1 MSENIENEIFCIDSS
16 SFIRLHRDYPP
27 DFSKDIWFEFE
38 ELFDQD
44 KIISHI
50 IVFEELTTNSENKDE
65 LTKWILPKRKYF
77 KDYSLIQLHYV
88 SQIIN
93 KFPNLIESDREK
105 DQADPWLIAL
115 AIEEQL
121 QMKLFN
127 PKQKV
132 VVVNEESKNKLQK
145 IPDVC
150 NHYGLENLNLLEL
163 FNYFGWDFVLRKK

>member
-1 MSENIENEIFCIDSS
+1 MSESIENVIFCIDSS
-16 SFIRLHRDYPP
+16 SFIHLHRFYPP
-27 DFSKDIWFEFE
+27 NFSKDIWSEFE
-38 ELFDQD
+38 TLFDQN

-50 IVFEELTTNSENKDE
+50 IVFEELTTSSKNKDD
-65 LTKWILPKRKYF
+65 LTKWIIPKRKYF

-163 FNYFGWDFVLRKK
+163 FKYFGWDFILRKK

>member
-1 MSENIENEIFCIDSS
+1 MSESIENVIFCIDSS
-16 SFIRLHRDYPP
+16 SFIHLHRFYPP
-27 DFSKDIWFEFE
+27 DFSKDIWSEFE
-38 ELFDQD
+38 TLFDQN

-50 IVFEELTTNSENKDE
+50 IVFEELTTSSKNKDD
-65 LTKWILPKRKYF
+65 LTKWIIPKRKYF

-163 FNYFGWDFVLRKK
+163 FKYFGWDFVLRKK

>member
-1 MSENIENEIFCIDSS
+1 MSENIKNVIFCIDSS
-16 SFIRLHRDYPP
+16 SFIRLHRFYPP
-27 DFSKDIWFEFE
+27 GFSKDIWSEFE

-50 IVFEELTTNSENKDE
+50 IVFEELTINSKNKDD

-77 KDYSLIQLHYV
+77 KNYSSIQLHYV

-115 AIEEQL
+115 AIEEQSQL
-121 QMKLFN
+121 QLFN

-132 VVVNEESKNKLQK
+132 FVVNEESKSKPQR
-145 IPDVC
+145 IPYVC
-150 NHYGLENLNLLEL
+150 NYYGLEHLNLLEL
-163 FNYFGWDFVLRKK
+163 FKFLGWDFILRKK

>member
-1 MSENIENEIFCIDSS
+1 MSESIENVIFCIDSS
-16 SFIRLHRDYPP
+16 SFIHLHRFYPP
-27 DFSKDIWFEFE
+27 NFSKDIWSEFE
-38 ELFDQD
+38 TLFDQN

-50 IVFEELTTNSENKDE
+50 IVFEELTTGSKNKDD
-65 LTKWILPKRKYF
+65 LTKWIIPKRKYF

-163 FNYFGWDFVLRKK
+163 FKYFGWDFILRKK